1 MEQILQLWTAEPL
14 KVGYLV
20 NIISLSEN
28 KEVKAEIIK
37 IISQDVNEVGNWFNV
52 ITAKEL
58 GVK

>member
-1 MEQILQLWTAEPL
+1 MKQTLQLWTAEPL

-20 NIISLSEN
+20 NILSLSEN

-52 ITAKEL
+52 IIAKKL